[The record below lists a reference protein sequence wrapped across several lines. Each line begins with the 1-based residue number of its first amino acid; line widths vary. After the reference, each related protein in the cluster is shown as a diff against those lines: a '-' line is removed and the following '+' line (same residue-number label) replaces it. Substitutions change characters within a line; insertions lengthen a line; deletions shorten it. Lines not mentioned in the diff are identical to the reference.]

1 MICPN
6 CGNITNNGAACEFCG
21 HPLTFKKQRSSFR
34 SYFRPIALVAV
45 LTVCACLLL
54 WTVSINYFSFHGFSS
69 EKVSAH
75 GYSSPALLIRDYIK
89 YISEEKPRY
98 VLSTYHPEIV
108 AYYSEYY
115 NKNEDIL
122 WAADAAYRNGVYAN
136 ATSHFIDK
144 EIDWTEKFYQGEL
157 QEHNIHCSAG
167 KDIRMVFQY
176 SDSSLSGS
184 TSEQYYYEMV
194 QENGLWY
201 MISVYK

>member
-6 CGNITNNGAACEFCG
+6 CGNITSNGSACEFCG
-21 HPLTFKKQRSSFR
+21 YPLYVKKKRSSFR
-34 SYFRPIALVAV
+34 TIALISV
-45 LTVCACLLL
+45 LVVCVGLLL
-54 WTVSINYFSFHGFSS
+54 WSFSINYFSFHGFSS

-75 GYSSPALLIRDYIK
+75 GYSSPALLIHDYIK
-89 YISEEKPRY
+89 YISEDKPRY

-122 WAADAAYRNGVYAN
+122 WAADAAYRNGIYEYSS
-136 ATSHFIDK
+136 SHFIDK

-157 QEHNIHCSAG
+157 QAHNIHCSAG
-167 KDIRMVFQY
+167 KDIRMIFY
-176 SDSSLSGS
+176 FDDTSFTGS
-184 TSEQYYYEMV
+184 KSEAYYFEMV
-194 QENGLWY
+194 KENGLWY

>member
-6 CGNITNNGAACEFCG
+6 CGNITNNGSACEFCG
-21 HPLTFKKQRSSFR
+21 YPLSVKKKRSSFR
-34 SYFRPIALVAV
+34 SIALIGV
-45 LTVCACLLL
+45 LVVCAGFLLR
-54 WTVSINYFSFHGFSS
+54 TVSINHFSFHGFSS

-75 GYSSPALLIRDYIK
+75 GYSSPTLLIHDYIK
-89 YISEEKPRY
+89 YVSEEKPRY

-108 AYYSEYY
+108 AYYSDFY

-136 ATSHFIDK
+136 SSSHYIDK

-157 QEHNIHCSAG
+157 QAHNIHCTAG
-167 KDIRMVFQY
+167 KDIRMIFQY
-176 SDSSLSGS
+176 DNTSISG
-184 TSEQYYYEMV
+184 TKSEQYYYEMV
-194 QENGLWY
+194 QEDGLWY